1 MIIDYTAL
9 NKTFILSLYG
19 SENIE
24 KERIERIKGHKDRR
38 RQGCKI
44 NLQGMAATL
53 QS

>member
-1 MIIDYTAL
+1 MIIDYTVL